1 MICPVCNAQ
10 LKEDGRGHAIYCPA
24 CSWFI
29 EDCFDEDTI
38 NE

>member
-1 MICPVCNAQ
+1 MICPVCNKE
-10 LKEDGRGHAIYCPA
+10 LKQDRKNHVIYCLF
-24 CSWFI
+24 CDWYM